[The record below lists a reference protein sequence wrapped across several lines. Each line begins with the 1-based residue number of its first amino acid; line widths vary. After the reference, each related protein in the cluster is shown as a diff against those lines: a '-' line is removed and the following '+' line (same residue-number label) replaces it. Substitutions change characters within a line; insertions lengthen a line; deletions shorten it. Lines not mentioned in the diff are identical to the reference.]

1 MRRPLLFTRVALS
14 AASLNAVALNAAV
27 LNAALGIAALGTL
40 TASAAAAPRRPPVVV
55 ELFTA
60 QGCASCIP
68 ADKTLADLGERKGV
82 IPLTLPVD
90 YWDYLGWADT
100 FAEPAFTER
109 QRAYDRRLKVRE
121 IYTPEIIVDGRKEAP
136 GLDKDAIDAA
146 IQADGRELANGPK
159 VALLKGGAEAL
170 IHPGLSPAPR
180 ADVWLVR
187 YDPQPHTVKVKAGDN
202 RGKSVTQRYVVR
214 ELTRLGGYRGGVR
227 SYRLP
232 KPASDGLSTL
242 VLVQGVRGGGIYGV
256 GEG

>member
-1 MRRPLLFTRVALS
+1 M
-14 AASLNAVALNAAV
+14 
-27 LNAALGIAALGTL
+27 
-40 TASAAAAPRRPPVVV
+40 V

-121 IYTPEIIVDGRKEAP
+121 IYTPEIVVDGRREAP
-136 GLDKDAIDAA
+136 ALDKDAIDAA
-146 IQADGRELANGPK
+146 IQVDAHDLADGPK
-159 VALLKGGAEAL
+159 VRLTASGERVEVSAGRVPE
-170 IHPGLSPAPR
+170 PR
-180 ADVWLVR
+180 TDVWLVR
-187 YDPQPHTVKVKAGDN
+187 YDPQPHTVKVKSGDN
-202 RGKSVTQRYVVR
+202 KGKSVTQRFVVR
-214 ELTRLGGYRGGVR
+214 ELTRLGGYTGGVR

-232 KPASDGLSTL
+232 KPTSEGLSTL

-256 GEG
+256 GQG

>member
-1 MRRPLLFTRVALS
+1 MNALLGVVLGSLTTTADVS
-14 AASLNAVALNAAV
+14 AA
-27 LNAALGIAALGTL
+27 T
-40 TASAAAAPRRPPVVV
+40 PRSPVVV

-109 QRAYDRRLKVRE
+109 QRAYDRRLRVRE
-121 IYTPEIIVDGRKEAP
+121 IYTPEIIVDGRREAP
-136 GLDKDAIDAA
+136 ALDKDAIDAA
-146 IQADGRELANGPK
+146 IRADARDLAAGPK
-159 VALLKGGAEAL
+159 VRLAASGERVEVSAGRAAE
-170 IHPGLSPAPR
+170 PR
-180 ADVWLVR
+180 ADVWLLR
-187 YDPQPHTVKVKAGDN
+187 YDSQPHTVKVKSGDN
-202 RGKSVTQRYVVR
+202 KGKSVTQRYVVR
-214 ELTRLGGYRGGVR
+214 ELTRLGGYTGGVR

-232 KPASDGLSTL
+232 KPTSEGLSTL